1 MQTQTTGQQLAK
13 EPKEPREPRE
23 PRELAY
29 LYDLYMVPLWRE
41 AFDQMVDE
49 EAKVPTDV
57 LETGVF
63 LDAECGTGSYAVDL
77 LLRAGKKAVVV
88 GVDASAEKLLLARGK
103 AAIQMVAERV
113 TFRQGTLS
121 ALGVAADAFD
131 WIIADASLT
140 PAAEIGAALT
150 ELHRVAKK
158 GATVVL
164 KLVTR
169 GSFDEFF
176 SVYWETL
183 FDLDLIEYTP
193 HLETLIAAP
202 LTLTNVEA
210 LAAAAGWKNI
220 RTVNRKE
227 SFPFA
232 DGATFMTSP
241 LIETA
246 FLNGWLA
253 FLPAAALRARVK
265 RHLPAVIDRARQAL
279 DFDVSIKATL
289 LIAQK

>member
-1 MQTQTTGQQLAK
+1 MQTQTTRPKLAQDGPLSD
-13 EPKEPREPRE
+13 PKEQ
-23 PRELAY
+23 AY

-49 EAKVPTDV
+49 EAKVPAEV
-57 LETGVF
+57 LEEGVF

-88 GVDASAEKLLLARGK
+88 GVDASAEKLVLARGK
-103 AAIQMVAERV
+103 ASVQMVADRV
-113 TFRQGTLS
+113 TFRQGTLQ
-121 ALGVAADAFD
+121 ALGVAEASFD

-140 PAAEIGAALT
+140 PASEIGAILM
-150 ELHRVAKK
+150 ELRRVAKK
-158 GATVVL
+158 GATVIL

-176 SVYWETL
+176 SVLWEAL
-183 FDLDLIEYTP
+183 FDLDLTAYTP
-193 HLETLIAAP
+193 QLEALITER
-202 LTLTNVEA
+202 LTLTNVEEQ
-210 LAAAAGWKNI
+210 AAAAGWKNI

-232 DGATFMTSP
+232 DGATFLSSP
-241 LIETA
+241 LIETG
-246 FLNGWLA
+246 FLHDWLA
-253 FLPAAALRARVK
+253 FLPDVATREQVK
-265 RHLPAVIDRARQAL
+265 RHLPTVIDRARQAL

-289 LIAQK
+289 VIAQK